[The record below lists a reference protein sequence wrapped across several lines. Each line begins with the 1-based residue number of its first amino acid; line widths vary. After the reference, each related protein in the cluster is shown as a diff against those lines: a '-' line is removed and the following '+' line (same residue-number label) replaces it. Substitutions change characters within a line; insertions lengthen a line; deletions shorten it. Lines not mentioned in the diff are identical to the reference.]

1 MRTAEWLKNKRVEYT
16 LTQGQLA
23 KEIGVNTNTIANIEQ
38 GQRLGSAETWGKIEK
53 YFNGESKKLIKM
65 SFDSEEIIEELEQDI
80 EEFGED
86 NPCILVYKI
95 IDEHIV
101 FTNYDFITEDN
112 PFDPEKE
119 LEKGEKYIETSFKY
133 ALEVFEAQNKVL

>member
-1 MRTAEWLKNKRVEYT
+1 
-16 LTQGQLA
+16 
-23 KEIGVNTNTIANIEQ
+23 
-38 GQRLGSAETWGKIEK
+38 
-53 YFNGESKKLIKM
+53 M

-95 IDEHIV
+95 IDEHII
-101 FTNYDFITEDN
+101 FTNYDFITEEN

-119 LEKGEKYIETSFKY
+119 LEDGEKFIETSFKY
-133 ALEVFEAQNKVL
+133 ALEVFEAQNKIL